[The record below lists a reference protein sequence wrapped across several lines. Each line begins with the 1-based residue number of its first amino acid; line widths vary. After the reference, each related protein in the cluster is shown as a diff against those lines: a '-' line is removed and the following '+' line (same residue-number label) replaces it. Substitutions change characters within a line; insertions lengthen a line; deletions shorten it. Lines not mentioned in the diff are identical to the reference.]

1 MPTKKEPKVTVKM
14 DQIYKVL
21 GQKKKKK
28 KIKLKLNQLNN

>member
-21 GQKKKKK
+21 GQKKKKNT
-28 KIKLKLNQLNN
+28 IQTESA